1 MRLGLALTI
10 GALILCVATARAVG
24 SEEVRVVTFCYN
36 DWPPYAALA
45 DGEAVGLSVDVLRE
59 AARRGGW
66 RAHFVELPWK
76 RCLQAVR
83 DGEVDA
89 VMDASDRPEFVH
101 GAVSFSVY
109 TNTFWVRED
118 DPLLVFAP
126 AALAGRRLG
135 LVTGYIYG
143 DAMDALFNE
152 YGMQIDRSVDDA
164 MNIKKLSFGRTDVIV
179 GDFVS
184 TQRFVNAK
192 QLNLRV
198 LQPSHSVDF
207 LHTSFNPASAAIM
220 QGVDAALLEM
230 CRDGWIEAAYR
241 KTLGVGFS
249 VVTGAADCTP
259 ASLAAVR
266 N

>member
-1 MRLGLALTI
+1 MRHAFALTI
-10 GALILCVATARAVG
+10 GALVLCLATARAVG
-24 SEEVRVVTFCYN
+24 ADEVRVVTFCYN

-45 DGEAVGLSVDVLRE
+45 DGEAVGLSVDILRE
-59 AARRGGW
+59 AVRRAGQ
-66 RAHFVELPWK
+66 RPHFVEFPWK

-101 GAVSFSVY
+101 GAVSFSVD

-118 DPLLVFAP
+118 DPQIVFDA

-143 DAMDALFNE
+143 DAMDALFAE
-152 YGMQIDRSVDDA
+152 HGMQIDRSVDDA
-164 MNIKKLSFGRTDVIV
+164 MNVKKLSFGRTDVIV

-192 QLNLRV
+192 RLNLRA

-207 LHTSFNPASAAIM
+207 LHTAFNPARAAIM
-220 QGVDAALLEM
+220 QRVDAALLEM

-259 ASLAAVR
+259 ESLAAVR